1 MTERQQ
7 FVFRAVFIG
16 TRRGGWYRASHNGER
31 VTLASLWR
39 RGALERRARRGEEG
53 SPDAAYEYRV
63 SPALI

>member
-7 FVFRAVFIG
+7 LVFRAVFIR
-16 TRRGGWYRASHNGER
+16 TRLGGWYHASRNGER

-39 RGALERRARRGEEG
+39 HGALERRARRGEDG
-53 SPDAAYEYRV
+53 NPDAAYEYRV